1 MVNMP
6 IDSKE
11 KKIEI
16 IKEKLI
22 QATAKMSKLKGFVD
36 RLLTEMND
44 HHLDSKKL
52 TGILM
57 NIERMNSESDPEKK
71 QEYLFRCFD
80 PLLSDTI
87 NRRVDFYKN
96 VAFRD
101 LIEEIDASL
110 LKINSYANRQPLRK
124 NLEKILAKIQDNR
137 TSMSRIEGD
146 KSPEGKRIGEIE
158 EGLMKL
164 WDKGTF
170 MRLQDDNITYFQNFF
185 ETAFDEIR

>member
-1 MVNMP
+1 MP